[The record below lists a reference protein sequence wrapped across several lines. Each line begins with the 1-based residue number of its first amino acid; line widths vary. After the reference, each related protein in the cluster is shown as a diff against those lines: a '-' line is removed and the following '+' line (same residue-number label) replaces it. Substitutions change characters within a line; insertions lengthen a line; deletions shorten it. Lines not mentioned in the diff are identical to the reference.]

1 MAKSTQS
8 ANSTQ
13 AAQVVE
19 VPTSNKAIET
29 SIQDAVITITTREG
43 VISIDASK
51 LTPEIQQAAMMH
63 GLKQKIVDA
72 AAIGRN
78 LETGKSATIKD
89 KYEAMKEVADRLVN
103 EAQWNKTREGGAGG
117 ADGLLVRAL
126 VELYPAK
133 SIEEL
138 REFVNGKDKKEQ
150 AALRANPK
158 VAAIIDR
165 IRAESTNIDTD
176 ALLGELE

>member
-13 AAQVVE
+13 AAQVAE

-117 ADGLLVRAL
+117 SDGLLVRAL
-126 VELYPAK
+126 AELYPAK